1 MIIIFHH
8 ETCWSYGINWN
19 TIETSWDMDWL
30 TSYLPQQSHSSWSN
44 QLKKRDKFIELLNL
58 PIHQSSHTCYSCQR
72 SSSCC
77 CSCSS
82 SCSCSSRSWCWCWCS
97 CYENAKSQQ
106 GLSLLTLSCSYQL
119 IMFLDPKSG
128 SNLNLVLP
136 RHHWPFFWPD
146 IWEKSE
152 SNHFCLI
159 PKKTY
164 SQLFFFNWAATN
176 EPDLIDWDWAKYNSS
191 LSDGQGKA
199 MIRLGSDKN
208 GSSLSVDRGNHSKLI
223 RI

>member
-1 MIIIFHH
+1 MIIIYHY

-19 TIETSWDMDWL
+19 TIETSWDGLIFQVTFLNRATALEAINW
-30 TSYLPQQSHSSWSN
+30 
-44 QLKKRDKFIELLNL
+44 KKERDKSIELLNL
-58 PIHQSSHTCYSCQR
+58 PIHQTSYTCYSCQR
-72 SSSCC
+72 SCSCCCCSCC

-82 SCSCSSRSWCWCWCS
+82 SGRSWCWWCWCS

-159 PKKTY
+159 PKKRIRNC
-164 SQLFFFNWAATN
+164 FFNKAATN
-176 EPDLIDWDWAKYNSS
+176 EPDFIDWDWAKYNFKI
-191 LSDGQGKA
+191 LT
-199 MIRLGSDKN
+199 
-208 GSSLSVDRGNHSKLI
+208 KL
-223 RI
+223 

>member
-1 MIIIFHH
+1 MLLPQTQLMIIIFHH

-72 SSSCC
+72 SCSCCCCSCC

-82 SCSCSSRSWCWCWCS
+82 SGRSWCWWCWCS

-128 SNLNLVLP
+128 SNFNLVLQGL
-136 RHHWPFFWPD
+136 HWPFF
-146 IWEKSE
+146 
-152 SNHFCLI
+152 
-159 PKKTY
+159 
-164 SQLFFFNWAATN
+164 
-176 EPDLIDWDWAKYNSS
+176 
-191 LSDGQGKA
+191 
-199 MIRLGSDKN
+199 
-208 GSSLSVDRGNHSKLI
+208 
-223 RI
+223 

>member
-44 QLKKRDKFIELLNL
+44 QLKERDKFIELLNL

-72 SSSCC
+72 SCSCSSSCC

-164 SQLFFFNWAATN
+164 SQPFYSIKRQLMRSISST
-176 EPDLIDWDWAKYNSS
+176 EIEYNFKSWPS
-191 LSDGQGKA
+191 
-199 MIRLGSDKN
+199 
-208 GSSLSVDRGNHSKLI
+208 
-223 RI
+223 